1 MSKEKKYCELGQ
13 HPANKDDFY
22 RSIKLPYCKY
32 CLAKDLNIHD
42 INTILPILEKIN
54 KPWNPYQWYRIVE
67 SYESKPQICDIT
79 RKVLGRYLAVMSL
92 KGYRDYTYADTDLFV
107 KDYEERVKKYGD

>member
-1 MSKEKKYCELGQ
+1 MSEEKKYCELGQ
-13 HPANKDDFY
+13 HPASKDDFY
-22 RSIKLPYCKY
+22 RSIKL
-32 CLAKDLNIHD
+32 CLAKDLDIHNV
-42 INTILPILEKIN
+42 NTILPILEKIN
-54 KPWNPYQWYRIVE
+54 KPWNPDQWYRIVE

-92 KGYRDYTYADTDLFV
+92 KGYRDFTYADTDLFV